1 MSLPLPFFKTKF
13 EDKHIVDQKFYM
25 AKHNEENRD
34 IMLFANEVHEKPNNS
49 GPAKT
54 AAMTMPSLVS
64 APPPPRESTVA
75 CVENGGQNKKGNK
88 GKVLSK
94 EEEQVRF
101 PLHSIH

>member
-49 GPAKT
+49 GPGKT
-54 AAMTMPSLVS
+54 AAMAMPSLVS
-64 APPPPRESTVA
+64 APPPRESTVA
-75 CVENGGQNKKGNK
+75 YVENGGQNKKGNK

-94 EEEQVRF
+94 EEEQVRS

>member
-54 AAMTMPSLVS
+54 SPSPVS
-64 APPPPRESTVA
+64 APPPREPTVA
-75 CVENGGQNKKGNK
+75 SVENGGQNKKGNK
-88 GKVLSK
+88 GKGKVLSK
-94 EEEQVRF
+94 EEEQVCF
-101 PLHSIH
+101 SLYSIH